1 MVRTQ
6 SINPGRLLKDTFRTI
21 GSIYIPL
28 LVFGLSELA
37 VLAAICLG
45 TLIGALIGA
54 PLITVL
60 TILLRL
66 IFSRWVCSAV
76 IYYTYQYLSGNRISI
91 GSAFRRARSQTRRL
105 ILLILGYLILGYF
118 LLLLTS
124 ISAPYLLIILII
136 PGIYLSVRLGFVL
149 HGITVDNLSFTRGI
163 RHSWNLVKGH
173 WWSTFIAMIVV
184 LIVSL
189 IFLTP
194 IYVGIFLIGATLIP
208 DSANSQVISIFRFTG
223 VSVVFV
229 FIYLVIA
236 PFMTVYDTLLY
247 KFLRANK
254 NKSNQLPS

>member
-37 VLAAICLG
+37 VLAAVCL
-45 TLIGALIGA
+45 GALIGA

-91 GSAFRRARSQTRRL
+91 GSAFRRAISQTRRL
-105 ILLILGYLILGYF
+105 ILLILLGYF
-118 LLLLTS
+118 LLLLIS
-124 ISAPYLLIILII
+124 ISAPYLLII

-194 IYVGIFLIGATLIP
+194 IYVGILIGATLIP
-208 DSANSQVISIFRFTG
+208 DSANSQVISIFTFTG

-229 FIYLVIA
+229 FIEE
-236 PFMTVYDTLLY
+236 
-247 KFLRANK
+247 
-254 NKSNQLPS
+254 

>member
-37 VLAAICLG
+37 VLAAVCL
-45 TLIGALIGA
+45 GALIGA

-105 ILLILGYLILGYF
+105 ILGYF
-118 LLLLTS
+118 LLLLIS
-124 ISAPYLLIILII
+124 ISAPYLLII

-194 IYVGIFLIGATLIP
+194 ISVGILIGATLIP
-208 DSANSQVISIFRFTG
+208 DSANSQVISIFTFTG

-236 PFMTVYDTLLY
+236 PFMTVYYTLLY

>member
-37 VLAAICLG
+37 VLAAVCL
-45 TLIGALIGA
+45 GALIGA

-91 GSAFRRARSQTRRL
+91 GSAFRRAISQTRRL
-105 ILLILGYLILGYF
+105 ILLILGYF
-118 LLLLTS
+118 LLLLIW
-124 ISAPYLLIILII
+124 ISAPYLLII

-194 IYVGIFLIGATLIP
+194 IYVGILIGATLIP
-208 DSANSQVISIFRFTG
+208 DSANSQVISIFTFTG

-236 PFMTVYDTLLY
+236 PFMTVYYTLLY

>member
-28 LVFGLSELA
+28 LVFGLSDLA
-37 VLAAICLG
+37 VLAAVGL
-45 TLIGALIGA
+45 GALIGA

-105 ILLILGYLILGYF
+105 ILGYF
-118 LLLLTS
+118 LLLLIS
-124 ISAPYLLIILII
+124 ISAPYLLII

-194 IYVGIFLIGATLIP
+194 IYVGILIGATLIP
-208 DSANSQVISIFRFTG
+208 DSANSQVISIFTFTG

-236 PFMTVYDTLLY
+236 PFMTVYYTLLY

>member
-37 VLAAICLG
+37 VVAAVCL
-45 TLIGALIGA
+45 GALIGA

-91 GSAFRRARSQTRRL
+91 GSAFRRAISQTRRL
-105 ILLILGYLILGYF
+105 ILLILGYF
-118 LLLLTS
+118 LLLLIW
-124 ISAPYLLIILII
+124 ISAPYLLII

-208 DSANSQVISIFRFTG
+208 DSANSQVISIFTFTG

-236 PFMTVYDTLLY
+236 PFMTVYYTLLY

>member
-28 LVFGLSELA
+28 LVFGLSDLA
-37 VLAAICLG
+37 VVAAVGL
-45 TLIGALIGA
+45 GALIGA

-91 GSAFRRARSQTRRL
+91 GSAFRRAISQTRRL
-105 ILLILGYLILGYF
+105 ILLILGDF
-118 LLLLTS
+118 LLLLIS
-124 ISAPYLLIILII
+124 ISAPYLLII

-194 IYVGIFLIGATLIP
+194 IYVGILIGATLIP
-208 DSANSQVISIFRFTG
+208 DSANSQVISIFTFTG

-229 FIYLVIA
+229 SIYLVIA

>member
-28 LVFGLSELA
+28 LVFGLSDLA
-37 VLAAICLG
+37 VVAAVGL
-45 TLIGALIGA
+45 GALIGA

-66 IFSRWVCSAV
+66 IFSRWVYSAV

-91 GSAFRRARSQTRRL
+91 GSAFRRAISQTRRL
-105 ILLILGYLILGYF
+105 ILLILGYF
-118 LLLLTS
+118 LLLLILS

-229 FIYLVIA
+229 FIYLVII

>member
-1 MVRTQ
+1 VVRTQ

-37 VLAAICLG
+37 VLAAVCL
-45 TLIGALIGA
+45 GALIGA

-91 GSAFRRARSQTRRL
+91 DSAFRRARSQTRRL
-105 ILLILGYLILGYF
+105 ILGYFLGYF
-118 LLLLTS
+118 LLLLIS
-124 ISAPYLLIILII
+124 ISAPYLLII

-194 IYVGIFLIGATLIP
+194 IYVGILIGATLIP
-208 DSANSQVISIFRFTG
+208 DSANSQVISIFTFTG

-236 PFMTVYDTLLY
+236 PFMTVYYTLLY

>member
-37 VLAAICLG
+37 VLAAVCL
-45 TLIGALIGA
+45 GALIGA

-105 ILLILGYLILGYF
+105 ILGYFLGYF
-118 LLLLTS
+118 LLLLIS
-124 ISAPYLLIILII
+124 ISAPYLLII

-194 IYVGIFLIGATLIP
+194 IYVGILIGATLIP
-208 DSANSQVISIFRFTG
+208 DSANSQVISIFTFTG

-236 PFMTVYDTLLY
+236 PFMTVYYTLLY

>member
-28 LVFGLSELA
+28 LVFGLSDLA
-37 VLAAICLG
+37 VVAAVCLG
-45 TLIGALIGA
+45 TLIGA

-105 ILLILGYLILGYF
+105 ILGYFLGYF
-118 LLLLTS
+118 LLLLIS
-124 ISAPYLLIILII
+124 ISAPYLLII

-189 IFLTP
+189 IFLTL
-194 IYVGIFLIGATLIP
+194 IVVGILIGAALIP
-208 DSANSQVISIFRFTG
+208 DSANSQVISIFTFTG

-236 PFMTVYDTLLY
+236 PFMTVYYTLLY

>member
-37 VLAAICLG
+37 VLAAVCL
-45 TLIGALIGA
+45 GALIGA

-91 GSAFRRARSQTRRL
+91 DSAFRRARSQTRRL
-105 ILLILGYLILGYF
+105 ILGYFLGYF
-118 LLLLTS
+118 LLLLIS
-124 ISAPYLLIILII
+124 ISAPYLLII

-194 IYVGIFLIGATLIP
+194 ISVGILIGATLIP
-208 DSANSQVISIFRFTG
+208 DSANSQVISIFTFTG

-229 FIYLVIA
+229 FIEE
-236 PFMTVYDTLLY
+236 
-247 KFLRANK
+247 
-254 NKSNQLPS
+254 

>member
-37 VLAAICLG
+37 VVAAVCL
-45 TLIGALIGA
+45 GALIGA

-91 GSAFRRARSQTRRL
+91 GSAFRRAISQTRRL
-105 ILLILGYLILGYF
+105 ILLILGYF
-118 LLLLTS
+118 LLLLIW
-124 ISAPYLLIILII
+124 ISAPYLLII

-194 IYVGIFLIGATLIP
+194 IYVGILIGATLIP
-208 DSANSQVISIFRFTG
+208 DSANSQVISIFTFTG

-236 PFMTVYDTLLY
+236 PFMTVYYTLLY

>member
-1 MVRTQ
+1 MRTQ

-37 VLAAICLG
+37 VLAAVCL
-45 TLIGALIGA
+45 GALIGA

-105 ILLILGYLILGYF
+105 ILGYF
-118 LLLLTS
+118 LLLLIS
-124 ISAPYLLIILII
+124 ISAPYLLII

-194 IYVGIFLIGATLIP
+194 ISVGILIGATLIP
-208 DSANSQVISIFRFTG
+208 DSANSQVISIFTFTG

-236 PFMTVYDTLLY
+236 PFMTVYYTLLY

>member
-1 MVRTQ
+1 MRTK

-37 VLAAICLG
+37 VVAAVCL
-45 TLIGALIGA
+45 GALIGA

-91 GSAFRRARSQTRRL
+91 GSAFRRAISQTRRL
-105 ILLILGYLILGYF
+105 ILLILGYF
-118 LLLLTS
+118 LLLLIW
-124 ISAPYLLIILII
+124 ISAPYLLII

-194 IYVGIFLIGATLIP
+194 ISVGILSGATLIP
-208 DSANSQVISIFRFTG
+208 DSANSQVISIFTFTG

-236 PFMTVYDTLLY
+236 PFMTVYYTLLY

>member
-1 MVRTQ
+1 MVRTK

-37 VLAAICLG
+37 VLAAVCL
-45 TLIGALIGA
+45 GALIGA

-105 ILLILGYLILGYF
+105 ILGYFLGYF
-118 LLLLTS
+118 LLLLIS
-124 ISAPYLLIILII
+124 ISAPYLLII

-194 IYVGIFLIGATLIP
+194 IYVGILIGATLIP
-208 DSANSQVISIFRFTG
+208 DSANSQVISIFTFTG

-229 FIYLVIA
+229 FIEE
-236 PFMTVYDTLLY
+236 
-247 KFLRANK
+247 
-254 NKSNQLPS
+254 

>member
-1 MVRTQ
+1 MRTQ
-6 SINPGRLLKDTFRTI
+6 SINPGRLLKDPFRTI

-37 VLAAICLG
+37 VLAAVCL
-45 TLIGALIGA
+45 GALIGA

-105 ILLILGYLILGYF
+105 ILLILGYF
-118 LLLLTS
+118 LLLLIS
-124 ISAPYLLIILII
+124 ISAPYLLII

-194 IYVGIFLIGATLIP
+194 IYVGILIGATLIP
-208 DSANSQVISIFRFTG
+208 DSANSQVISIFTFTG

-229 FIYLVIA
+229 FIEE
-236 PFMTVYDTLLY
+236 
-247 KFLRANK
+247 
-254 NKSNQLPS
+254 

>member
-37 VLAAICLG
+37 VLAAVCLG

-91 GSAFRRARSQTRRL
+91 DSAFRRARSQTRRL
-105 ILLILGYLILGYF
+105 ILGYFLGYF
-118 LLLLTS
+118 LLLLIS
-124 ISAPYLLIILII
+124 ISAPYLLII

-194 IYVGIFLIGATLIP
+194 ISVGILIGATLIP
-208 DSANSQVISIFRFTG
+208 DSANSQVISIFTFTG

-236 PFMTVYDTLLY
+236 PFMTVYYTLLY

>member
-28 LVFGLSELA
+28 LVFGLSDLA
-37 VLAAICLG
+37 VVAAVCL
-45 TLIGALIGA
+45 GALIGA

-91 GSAFRRARSQTRRL
+91 GSAFRRAISQTRRL
-105 ILLILGYLILGYF
+105 ILLILLGYF
-118 LLLLTS
+118 LLLLIS

-208 DSANSQVISIFRFTG
+208 DSANSQVISIFTFTG

>member
-1 MVRTQ
+1 MRTQ

-37 VLAAICLG
+37 VVAAVCLG
-45 TLIGALIGA
+45 GLIGA

-91 GSAFRRARSQTRRL
+91 GSAFRRAISQTRRL
-105 ILLILGYLILGYF
+105 ILLILGYF
-118 LLLLTS
+118 LLLLIT
-124 ISAPYLLIILII
+124 ISAPYLLII

-194 IYVGIFLIGATLIP
+194 ISVGILIGATLIP
-208 DSANSQVISIFRFTG
+208 DSANSQVISIFTFTG

-236 PFMTVYDTLLY
+236 PFMTVYYTLLY

>member
-1 MVRTQ
+1 M
-6 SINPGRLLKDTFRTI
+6 
-21 GSIYIPL
+21 
-28 LVFGLSELA
+28 
-37 VLAAICLG
+37 
-45 TLIGALIGA
+45 
-54 PLITVL
+54 
-60 TILLRL
+60 
-66 IFSRWVCSAV
+66 
-76 IYYTYQYLSGNRISI
+76 
-91 GSAFRRARSQTRRL
+91 
-105 ILLILGYLILGYF
+105 
-118 LLLLTS
+118 
-124 ISAPYLLIILII
+124 SAPYLLII

-194 IYVGIFLIGATLIP
+194 ISVGILIGATLIP
-208 DSANSQVISIFRFTG
+208 DSANSQVISIFTFTG

-236 PFMTVYDTLLY
+236 PFMTVYYTLLY

>member
-28 LVFGLSELA
+28 LVFGLSDLA
-37 VLAAICLG
+37 VVAAVGL
-45 TLIGALIGA
+45 GALIGA

-91 GSAFRRARSQTRRL
+91 GSAFRRAISQTPRL
-105 ILLILGYLILGYF
+105 ILLILGDF
-118 LLLLTS
+118 LLLLILS

-189 IFLTP
+189 IFLTL
-194 IYVGIFLIGATLIP
+194 IVVGILIGAALIP
-208 DSANSQVISIFRFTG
+208 DSANSQVISIFTFTG

-229 FIYLVIA
+229 SMYLVIA
-236 PFMTVYDTLLY
+236 PFMTVYYTLLY

>member
-37 VLAAICLG
+37 VVAAVCL
-45 TLIGALIGA
+45 GALIGA

-91 GSAFRRARSQTRRL
+91 GSAFRRAISQTRRL
-105 ILLILGYLILGYF
+105 ILLILVYF
-118 LLLLTS
+118 LLLLIT
-124 ISAPYLLIILII
+124 ISAPYLLII

-194 IYVGIFLIGATLIP
+194 IYVGILIGATLIP
-208 DSANSQVISIFRFTG
+208 DSANSQVISIFTFTG

-236 PFMTVYDTLLY
+236 PFMTVYYTLLY

>member
-6 SINPGRLLKDTFRTI
+6 SINPGLLLKDTFRTI

-37 VLAAICLG
+37 VLAAVCL
-45 TLIGALIGA
+45 GALIGA

-91 GSAFRRARSQTRRL
+91 DSAFRRARSQTRRL
-105 ILLILGYLILGYF
+105 ILGYFLGYF
-118 LLLLTS
+118 LLLLIS
-124 ISAPYLLIILII
+124 ISAPYLLII

-184 LIVSL
+184 LIVFL

-194 IYVGIFLIGATLIP
+194 ISVGILIGATLIP
-208 DSANSQVISIFRFTG
+208 DSANSQVISIFTFTG

-229 FIYLVIA
+229 FIEE
-236 PFMTVYDTLLY
+236 
-247 KFLRANK
+247 
-254 NKSNQLPS
+254 

>member
-1 MVRTQ
+1 M
-6 SINPGRLLKDTFRTI
+6 
-21 GSIYIPL
+21 
-28 LVFGLSELA
+28 
-37 VLAAICLG
+37 
-45 TLIGALIGA
+45 
-54 PLITVL
+54 
-60 TILLRL
+60 
-66 IFSRWVCSAV
+66 

-105 ILLILGYLILGYF
+105 ILGYF
-118 LLLLTS
+118 LLLLIS
-124 ISAPYLLIILII
+124 ISAPYLLII

-194 IYVGIFLIGATLIP
+194 IYVGILIGATLIP
-208 DSANSQVISIFRFTG
+208 DSANSQVISIFTFTG

-236 PFMTVYDTLLY
+236 PFMTVYYTLLY

>member
-91 GSAFRRARSQTRRL
+91 GSAFRRAISQTRR
-105 ILLILGYLILGYF
+105 LILGYF
-118 LLLLTS
+118 LLLLIS
-124 ISAPYLLIILII
+124 ISAPYLLII

-194 IYVGIFLIGATLIP
+194 IYVGILIGATLIP
-208 DSANSQVISIFRFTG
+208 DSANSQVISIFTFTG

-236 PFMTVYDTLLY
+236 PFMTVYYTLLY

>member
-28 LVFGLSELA
+28 LVFGLSDLA
-37 VLAAICLG
+37 VLAAVCLG

-105 ILLILGYLILGYF
+105 ILGYF
-118 LLLLTS
+118 LLLLIS
-124 ISAPYLLIILII
+124 ISAPYLLII

-194 IYVGIFLIGATLIP
+194 IYVGILIAATLIP
-208 DSANSQVISIFRFTG
+208 DSANSQVISIFTFTG

-236 PFMTVYDTLLY
+236 PFMTVYYTLLY

>member
-1 MVRTQ
+1 MRTQ

-37 VLAAICLG
+37 VVAAVCL
-45 TLIGALIGA
+45 GALIGA

-91 GSAFRRARSQTRRL
+91 GSAFRRAISQTRRL
-105 ILLILGYLILGYF
+105 ILLILVYF
-118 LLLLTS
+118 LLLLIT
-124 ISAPYLLIILII
+124 ISAPYLLII

-194 IYVGIFLIGATLIP
+194 IYVGILIGATLIP
-208 DSANSQVISIFRFTG
+208 DSANSQVISIFTFTG

-236 PFMTVYDTLLY
+236 PFMTVYYTLLY

>member
-1 MVRTQ
+1 MRTQ

-37 VLAAICLG
+37 VLAAVCL
-45 TLIGALIGA
+45 GALIGA

-91 GSAFRRARSQTRRL
+91 DSAFRRARSQTRRL
-105 ILLILGYLILGYF
+105 ILGYFLGYF
-118 LLLLTS
+118 LLLLIT
-124 ISAPYLLIILII
+124 ISAPYLLII

-194 IYVGIFLIGATLIP
+194 IYVGILIGATLIP
-208 DSANSQVISIFRFTG
+208 DSANSQVISIFTFTG

-236 PFMTVYDTLLY
+236 PFMTVYYTLLY

>member
-28 LVFGLSELA
+28 LVFGLSDLA
-37 VLAAICLG
+37 VVAAVCLG
-45 TLIGALIGA
+45 TLIGA

-105 ILLILGYLILGYF
+105 ILGYF
-118 LLLLTS
+118 LLLLIS
-124 ISAPYLLIILII
+124 ISAPYLLII

-189 IFLTP
+189 IFLTL
-194 IYVGIFLIGATLIP
+194 IVVGILIGAALIP
-208 DSANSQVISIFRFTG
+208 DSANSQVISIFTFTG

-229 FIYLVIA
+229 SIYLVIA
-236 PFMTVYDTLLY
+236 PFMTVYYTLLY

>member
-28 LVFGLSELA
+28 LVFGLSDLA
-37 VLAAICLG
+37 VVAAVGL
-45 TLIGALIGA
+45 GALIGA

-91 GSAFRRARSQTRRL
+91 GSAFRRAISQTPRL
-105 ILLILGYLILGYF
+105 ILLILGDF
-118 LLLLTS
+118 LLLLILS

-163 RHSWNLVKGH
+163 RHSLNLVKGH

-194 IYVGIFLIGATLIP
+194 IYVGIFLIVATLIP
-208 DSANSQVISIFRFTG
+208 DSANYQVISIFTFTG

-229 FIYLVIA
+229 FIYLVII

>member
-28 LVFGLSELA
+28 LVFGLSDLA
-37 VLAAICLG
+37 VVAAVGL
-45 TLIGALIGA
+45 GALIGA

-105 ILLILGYLILGYF
+105 ILGYFLGYF
-118 LLLLTS
+118 LLLLIS
-124 ISAPYLLIILII
+124 ISAPYLLII

-194 IYVGIFLIGATLIP
+194 ISVGILIGATLIP
-208 DSANSQVISIFRFTG
+208 DSANSQVISIFTFTG

-229 FIYLVIA
+229 FIEE
-236 PFMTVYDTLLY
+236 
-247 KFLRANK
+247 
-254 NKSNQLPS
+254 

>member
-28 LVFGLSELA
+28 LVFGLSDLA
-37 VLAAICLG
+37 VVAAVGL
-45 TLIGALIGA
+45 GALIGA

-105 ILLILGYLILGYF
+105 ILGYFLGYF
-118 LLLLTS
+118 LLLLIS
-124 ISAPYLLIILII
+124 ISAPYLLII

-189 IFLTP
+189 IFLTL
-194 IYVGIFLIGATLIP
+194 IVVGILIGAALIP
-208 DSANSQVISIFRFTG
+208 DSANSQVISIFTFTG

-229 FIYLVIA
+229 SMYLVIA
-236 PFMTVYDTLLY
+236 PFMTVYYTLLY

>member
-6 SINPGRLLKDTFRTI
+6 SINPGRLLKDPFRTI

-37 VLAAICLG
+37 VLAAVCL
-45 TLIGALIGA
+45 GALIGA

-91 GSAFRRARSQTRRL
+91 DSAFRRARSQTRRL
-105 ILLILGYLILGYF
+105 ILGYFLGYF
-118 LLLLTS
+118 LLLLIS
-124 ISAPYLLIILII
+124 ISAPYLLII

-194 IYVGIFLIGATLIP
+194 ISVGILIGATLIP
-208 DSANSQVISIFRFTG
+208 DSANSQVISIFTFTG

-229 FIYLVIA
+229 FIEE
-236 PFMTVYDTLLY
+236 
-247 KFLRANK
+247 
-254 NKSNQLPS
+254 

>member
-28 LVFGLSELA
+28 LVFGLSDLA
-37 VLAAICLG
+37 VVAAVGL
-45 TLIGALIGA
+45 GALIGA

-91 GSAFRRARSQTRRL
+91 GSAFRRAISQTPRL
-105 ILLILGYLILGYF
+105 ILLILGDF
-118 LLLLTS
+118 LLLLIS

-163 RHSWNLVKGH
+163 RHSLNLVKGH

-236 PFMTVYDTLLY
+236 PFMTVYYTLLY

>member
-6 SINPGRLLKDTFRTI
+6 SINPGRLLKDPFRTI

-37 VLAAICLG
+37 VLAAVCL
-45 TLIGALIGA
+45 GALIGA

-91 GSAFRRARSQTRRL
+91 DSAFRRARSQTRRL
-105 ILLILGYLILGYF
+105 ILGYFLGYF
-118 LLLLTS
+118 LLLLIS
-124 ISAPYLLIILII
+124 ISAPYLLII

-173 WWSTFIAMIVV
+173 W
-184 LIVSL
+184 
-189 IFLTP
+189 
-194 IYVGIFLIGATLIP
+194 
-208 DSANSQVISIFRFTG
+208 
-223 VSVVFV
+223 
-229 FIYLVIA
+229 
-236 PFMTVYDTLLY
+236 
-247 KFLRANK
+247 
-254 NKSNQLPS
+254 

>member
-1 MVRTQ
+1 MRTK

-37 VLAAICLG
+37 VLAAVCL
-45 TLIGALIGA
+45 GALIGA

-91 GSAFRRARSQTRRL
+91 GSAFRRAISQTRRL
-105 ILLILGYLILGYF
+105 ILLILGYF
-118 LLLLTS
+118 LLLLIW
-124 ISAPYLLIILII
+124 ISAPYLLII

-194 IYVGIFLIGATLIP
+194 IYVGILIGATLIP
-208 DSANSQVISIFRFTG
+208 DSANSQVISIFTFTG

-236 PFMTVYDTLLY
+236 PFMTVYYTLLY

>member
-28 LVFGLSELA
+28 LVFGLSDLA
-37 VLAAICLG
+37 VVAAVCLG
-45 TLIGALIGA
+45 TLIGA

-91 GSAFRRARSQTRRL
+91 DSAFRRARSQTRRL
-105 ILLILGYLILGYF
+105 ILGYFLGYF
-118 LLLLTS
+118 LLLLIS
-124 ISAPYLLIILII
+124 ISAPYLLII

-149 HGITVDNLSFTRGI
+149 HGITVDHLSFTRGI

-194 IYVGIFLIGATLIP
+194 IYVGILIGATLIP
-208 DSANSQVISIFRFTG
+208 DSANSQVISIFTFTG

-236 PFMTVYDTLLY
+236 PFMTVYYTLLY

>member
-1 MVRTQ
+1 MRTQ

-37 VLAAICLG
+37 VLAAVCL
-45 TLIGALIGA
+45 GALIGA

-91 GSAFRRARSQTRRL
+91 DSAFRRARSQTRRL
-105 ILLILGYLILGYF
+105 ILGYFLGYF
-118 LLLLTS
+118 LLLLIS
-124 ISAPYLLIILII
+124 ISAPYLLII

-194 IYVGIFLIGATLIP
+194 IYVGILIGATLIP
-208 DSANSQVISIFRFTG
+208 DSANSQVISIFTFTG

-229 FIYLVIA
+229 SIYLVIA
-236 PFMTVYDTLLY
+236 PFMTVYYTLLY

>member
-105 ILLILGYLILGYF
+105 ILGYF
-118 LLLLTS
+118 LLLLIS

-163 RHSWNLVKGH
+163 RHSLNLVKGH

-194 IYVGIFLIGATLIP
+194 IYVGILIGATLIP
-208 DSANSQVISIFRFTG
+208 DSANSQVISIFTFTG

-236 PFMTVYDTLLY
+236 PFMTVYYTLLY

>member
-28 LVFGLSELA
+28 LVFGLSDLA
-37 VLAAICLG
+37 VVAAVCL
-45 TLIGALIGA
+45 GALIGA

-91 GSAFRRARSQTRRL
+91 GSAFRRAISQTRR
-105 ILLILGYLILGYF
+105 LILGYF
-118 LLLLTS
+118 LLLLIS
-124 ISAPYLLIILII
+124 ISAPYLLII

-194 IYVGIFLIGATLIP
+194 IYVGILIGATLIP
-208 DSANSQVISIFRFTG
+208 DSANSQVISIFTFTG

-236 PFMTVYDTLLY
+236 PFMTVYYTLLY